1 VQDSLCLEPLV
12 VDLLV
17 KSCQGIVSS
26 HLQFAID
33 SNKEA
38 AMSREAN
45 NPFDEGMGS
54 SERIDEKI
62 DDIRD
67 RAASI
72 GAKIKD
78 KASQFGS
85 TVSSGVDRQRETAAR
100 GLDRAA
106 SSLHDGVGSA
116 AKVGHG
122 LADGMES
129 TASYLRSHNFG
140 EMGNDVMTLCRK
152 HPVQALVSAAV
163 LGFVMGRLIRR

>member
-1 VQDSLCLEPLV
+1 
-12 VDLLV
+12 
-17 KSCQGIVSS
+17 
-26 HLQFAID
+26 
-33 SNKEA
+33 
-38 AMSREAN
+38 MSREAN
-45 NPFDEGMGS
+45 NPYDEGMGS
-54 SERIDEKI
+54 SERISDRI

-67 RAASI
+67 RAAGLGS
-72 GAKIKD
+72 KIKD

-85 TVSSGVDRQRETAAR
+85 TVSNQADRQRENAAKR
-100 GLDRAA
+100 LDRAA

-140 EMGNDVMTLCRK
+140 EMGNDVVDLCRK

-163 LGFVMGRLIRR
+163 VGFVMGRLIRR

>member
-1 VQDSLCLEPLV
+1 V
-12 VDLLV
+12 
-17 KSCQGIVSS
+17 
-26 HLQFAID
+26 QFAID
-33 SNKEA
+33 SKKEA
-38 AMSREAN
+38 AMSREAD
-45 NPFDEGMGS
+45 NPVDEGMGS
-54 SERIDEKI
+54 SERINERM

-67 RAASI
+67 RAANI

-85 TVSSGVDRQRETAAR
+85 TVSGNLDRQRENAAR

-116 AKVGHG
+116 AKMGHG
-122 LADGMES
+122 VADGMES

-140 EMGNDVMTLCRK
+140 EMGNDVMSLCRK